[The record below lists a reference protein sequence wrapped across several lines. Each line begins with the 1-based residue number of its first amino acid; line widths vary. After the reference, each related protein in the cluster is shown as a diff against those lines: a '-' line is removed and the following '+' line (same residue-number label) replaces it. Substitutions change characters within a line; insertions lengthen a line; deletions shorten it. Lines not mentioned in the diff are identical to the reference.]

1 MAALTGRRCVRPIF
15 DTVGGVSG
23 LLLRLSLMLTTPS
36 FVPLAVLGK
45 ATPAARETV
54 PTIEAMAEGMARADN
69 KRAATAYKIDEQSA
83 ARAELAKAVEE
94 YQPPPASQSFA
105 AATQTASAD
114 APAIAQQAS
123 TFAEAATA
131 VTAAPVV
138 AKQSAA
144 TAAAAIDAAT
154 IVEKS
159 IDFSATARAPETA
172 TGEAASAGDNSPA
185 SSAGQALEA
194 LGGVAHGFSRIA
206 DSVAERVEGAIEFL
220 AGLFGG
226 GSSSAPTPQE
236 RAAPAP
242 KAAPPAEPPPKK
254 RRLSVEE
261 YVAQEI
267 EQRKAARQ
275 EIARRLGTGE
285 AITKEELERIE
296 MEQQKNS
303 RDRGGGMSR

>member
-123 TFAEAATA
+123 TFAEAA
-131 VTAAPVV
+131 PVV
-138 AKQSAA
+138 AEQSAA

-172 TGEAASAGDNSPA
+172 TGEAVGAGDNSPQVA
-185 SSAGQALEA
+185 AERA
-194 LGGVAHGFSRIA
+194 LGGVAHG
-206 DSVAERVEGAIEFL
+206 V
-220 AGLFGG
+220 
-226 GSSSAPTPQE
+226 
-236 RAAPAP
+236 
-242 KAAPPAEPPPKK
+242 
-254 RRLSVEE
+254 
-261 YVAQEI
+261 
-267 EQRKAARQ
+267 
-275 EIARRLGTGE
+275 
-285 AITKEELERIE
+285 
-296 MEQQKNS
+296 
-303 RDRGGGMSR
+303 GGGMSR

>member
-1 MAALTGRRCVRPIF
+1 
-15 DTVGGVSG
+15 
-23 LLLRLSLMLTTPS
+23 
-36 FVPLAVLGK
+36 
-45 ATPAARETV
+45 
-54 PTIEAMAEGMARADN
+54 MARADN

-83 ARAELAKAVEE
+83 ARADLEKAVQE
-94 YQPPPASQSFA
+94 YQPPPASQSLA

-138 AKQSAA
+138 AEQSAA

-159 IDFSATARAPETA
+159 IDFSATARAPAVAEAMAGTPEAA
-172 TGEAASAGDNSPA
+172 TGEAASAGDIPVEVPA
-185 SSAGQALEA
+185 ERALEA
-194 LGGVAHGFSRIA
+194 FSGVAHGFSRIA
-206 DSVAERVEGAIEFL
+206 DSVAERVEGAIDFL

-226 GSSSAPTPQE
+226 GSS
-236 RAAPAP
+236 APAS
-242 KAAPPAEPPPKK
+242 KAAPPDTPADAPPPKK

-267 EQRKAARQ
+267 EQRKAERQ
-275 EIARRLGTGE
+275 EIARLLGTGE